1 VELHSYREPGTGA
14 GHAWAMCRQGLQAA
28 GTGNAIRIDGG
39 ITMNITEA
47 WHDPIVAE
55 IHAIR
60 EQLAEQYQNDLVAY
74 SKTAEEHCRALGL
87 TMTQSPRAHRR
98 EARRLG

>member
-1 VELHSYREPGTGA
+1 
-14 GHAWAMCRQGLQAA
+14 
-28 GTGNAIRIDGG
+28 
-39 ITMNITEA
+39 MNTTEA
-47 WHDPIVAE
+47 WHDSIVAE

-74 SKTAEEHCRALGL
+74 SKAAEEHCRALGL

-98 EARRLG
+98 EEEIATTTG